1 MNRNALIAGTAAAA
15 ALVLAGCSG
24 SSPSPEP
31 SQTAVK
37 TLPRVTTMDP
47 GMVHVLSG
55 RMVSVKYLGP
65 VFRTAYTLRNN
76 DRGTTDFLITFEYL
90 DRTGVRIGQ
99 SVVSVAAMGP
109 GRIARLSDDDL
120 GSDGFSLKDIS
131 SVRVAEVRSWP
142 TA

>member
-1 MNRNALIAGTAAAA
+1 MNRNALIAGTVSAA

-24 SSPSPEP
+24 SGPDPEP
-31 SQTAVK
+31 SQTSVK
-37 TLPRVTTMDP
+37 ALPRVTAVAP
-47 GMVHVLSG
+47 GTVHVLSG
-55 RMVSVKYLGP
+55 RLESVKYLGP
-65 VFRTAYTLRNN
+65 VFRTAYTLKNSGR
-76 DRGTTDFLITFEYL
+76 TVTDFLITFEYL